1 MKRTLALIL
10 AVVLVLALASCA
22 APAAQQT
29 EKPAETTTAQTTET
43 PAAASDDGKITIFFT
58 NAILTAPYCAVQLQ
72 AMQNYAAENNID
84 LQVAD
89 GKEDAQTQLDQIKNA
104 VTQGVD
110 GVIYFPGDQASTIPV
125 VRYLSESGVPFI
137 VLNSKVDESVQDL
150 VPCYVGSDYKAM
162 GKVAGEIACDTLG
175 DEGGNIVIING
186 LAGTEVAMSTGEG
199 FEEAIS
205 TNPNIKVLADQ
216 PADWDTAKAM
226 TIMEDYITTF
236 GDQIN
241 LVFAMDGGMAK
252 GAAQA
257 LQNAGLYGKI
267 PLVTSD
273 QGQFAL
279 DAIAAGDMA
288 GTAKQDPQEE
298 GVLAIQTVL
307 KVINGE
313 DVPQWEVLPTEKL
326 TKDNI
331 EGLTG
336 Y

>member
-1 MKRTLALIL
+1 
-10 AVVLVLALASCA
+10 
-22 APAAQQT
+22 
-29 EKPAETTTAQTTET
+29 
-43 PAAASDDGKITIFFT
+43 
-58 NAILTAPYCAVQLQ
+58 
-72 AMQNYAAENNID
+72 
-84 LQVAD
+84 
-89 GKEDAQTQLDQIKNA
+89 
-104 VTQGVD
+104 
-110 GVIYFPGDQASTIPV
+110 
-125 VRYLSESGVPFI
+125 
-137 VLNSKVDESVQDL
+137 
-150 VPCYVGSDYKAM
+150 
-162 GKVAGEIACDTLG
+162 
-175 DEGGNIVIING
+175 
-186 LAGTEVAMSTGEG
+186 
-199 FEEAIS
+199 
-205 TNPNIKVLADQ
+205 
-216 PADWDTAKAM
+216 M

-236 GDQIN
+236 GDQID